1 MEPTSIGLLVLASL
15 LVVVGVVGT
24 VLPALPGPV
33 FVFAGLMLAA
43 WTEDL
48 AYAGVGTLVVLAML
62 TATTFLVD
70 VVATA
75 LGAKKLGAT
84 PRAAMGA
91 ALGALVGLFF
101 GLPGVVIGPFAGAVL
116 AELSQKRSFE
126 EASRAGVGAWIGMVF
141 GAAAKLA
148 LVFTMIG
155 IYAAMR
161 FL

>member
-1 MEPTSIGLLVLASL
+1 MEPTSVALLVLAGL

-33 FVFAGLMLAA
+33 FVFAGLTLAS

-48 AYAGVGTLVVLAML
+48 VYAGVGTLVVLAML

-70 VVATA
+70 FVATA
-75 LGAKKLGAT
+75 LGAKKLGAS
-84 PRAAMGA
+84 PRAATGA

-101 GLPGVVIGPFAGAVL
+101 GLPGVLIGPFAGAVL
-116 AELSQKRSFE
+116 AELSQQRSFE
-126 EASRAGVGAWIGMVF
+126 EASRAGLGAWIGMVF

-155 IYAAMR
+155 IYAAVR

>member
-1 MEPTSIGLLVLASL
+1 MEPATIALLVLALL

-24 VLPALPGPV
+24 VMPALPGPV
-33 FVFAGLMLAA
+33 FVFGGLALAA
-43 WTEDL
+43 WTEDFL
-48 AYAGVGTLVVLAML
+48 FIGAGTLALLAVL
-62 TATTFLVD
+62 TAGTFLVD
-70 VVATA
+70 FVATA

-84 PRAAMGA
+84 PRAATGA

-101 GLPGVVIGPFAGAVL
+101 GLPGVIIGPFAGAVL
-116 AELSQKRSFE
+116 AELSQSRTVH

-155 IYAAMR
+155 LYAVMR
-161 FL
+161 LF